1 MSQIQQIFKN
11 RAEALRFVQD
21 WRYPFKE
28 RTFYNFC
35 DNHKLVETDGKSIK
49 LCNLIAA
56 LWEEY
61 PPIQQSSD
69 QAQAEFDARRSAKL
83 DLEKKELEVEKLR
96 RADDHVK
103 NLEKQVAENRQQL
116 AGLLLYFYHT
126 VKYHLGKCAPFVV
139 AALGAEASRGTEVA
153 VAIEEYLDRAMNEI
167 AQNKKQLQIE
177 VADDEKVD

>member
-1 MSQIQQIFKN
+1 MSQIQQTFKT

-35 DNHKLVETDGKSIK
+35 DKHKLVEPGGKTIK

-56 LWEEY
+56 LWAEY
-61 PPIQQSSD
+61 PPIPQSSD
-69 QAQAEFDARRSAKL
+69 QAQAEIDARRSAKL
-83 DLEKKELEVEKLR
+83 DLEEKELKVEKLR

-126 VKYHLGKCAPFVV
+126 VKYHLGKCAPVVV
-139 AALGAEASRGTEVA
+139 ASLGVEASRSTEVA
-153 VAIEEYLDRAMNEI
+153 VAIEEHLDRAMNEI

-177 VADDEKVD
+177 IVDDEKVD